1 MKIIIERYHK
11 DKNHQNLSETYDIP
25 LQSPTLLEALNYIK
39 ENIDNSLTYSSGCRS
54 SVCGSC
60 GVSVN
65 GKPTLACAYKVQDND
80 TIAPMRY
87 FEVLKDL
94 VVDHKNAQKTLVN
107 SKSYSTPQEQTPTVS
122 QSQEKLNE
130 LQSDCILCGICY
142 SACPVYETSPLFLG
156 PFALTRSWRYVSDP
170 RDSAQNEK
178 INTIQTRGVWDCT
191 LCGECSLVCPQ
202 GISSK
207 DDIIKLRT
215 KSAQAGYSDPTFTS
229 MF

>member
-1 MKIIIERYHK
+1 MKIVIERYLK
-11 DKNHQNLSETYDIP
+11 ESYSQTFDVPLS
-25 LQSPTLLEALNYIK
+25 SPTLLEALNYIK
-39 ENIDNSLTYSSGCRS
+39 ENIDRSLTYSSGCRS

-60 GVSVN
+60 SVSVN
-65 GKPTLACAYKVQDND
+65 GVPKLACAYKVKEDD
-80 TIAPMRY
+80 TISPMRY

-94 VVDHKNAQKTLVN
+94 VVDHQNAQETIN
-107 SKSYSTPQEQTPTVS
+107 RSKSYSTPLDVTPTVS
-122 QSQEKLNE
+122 QNQEKLNE
-130 LQSDCILCGICY
+130 VQSDCILCGICY
-142 SACPVYETSPLFLG
+142 SACPVYEATPQFLG

-170 RDSAQNEK
+170 RDGAQKEK
-178 INTIQTRGVWDCT
+178 IDTIQNSGIWDCT

-215 KSAQAGYSDPTFTS
+215 KSTQAGYSDPSLSSFTS